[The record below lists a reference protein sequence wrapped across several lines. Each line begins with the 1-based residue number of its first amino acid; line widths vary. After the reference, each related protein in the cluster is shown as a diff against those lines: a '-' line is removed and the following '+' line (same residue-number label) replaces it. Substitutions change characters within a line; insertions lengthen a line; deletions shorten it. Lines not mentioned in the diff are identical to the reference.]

1 MRSGGRAGLRFWVG
15 SMRRAKA
22 IAWILVAAGCGAR
35 TGLPTAERDD
45 GGDGGAGLSCTP
57 QRDVVEL
64 LGTLR
69 DFRDDHPDFE
79 QGILGDDRG
88 IVGSEL
94 GADGLPVYA
103 GMPTTPTTN
112 GAAWFDQWFR
122 DTETVNRSQHFS
134 LELFQGG
141 GVAAIADRTF
151 FPLDDQLFGNQG
163 REHNF
168 HFTLE
173 ATFTF
178 ERRGGEVFRFSGD
191 DDLWV
196 FVDGTLA
203 LDLGGV
209 HSTESGSFE
218 LDDLAGPLDLVI
230 GERYEVAL
238 FFAERQ
244 TTGSTFEL
252 VLTDFVVCD

>member
-1 MRSGGRAGLRFWVG
+1 
-15 SMRRAKA
+15 MRRAA

-35 TGLPTAERDD
+35 TGLPTVDRDERDD
-45 GGDGGAGLSCTP
+45 GGEGGADVSCTP
-57 QRDVVEL
+57 QRDVVQL

-88 IVGSEL
+88 IVQREL

-122 DTETVNRSQHFS
+122 DTPTVNQSVSFS

-141 GVAAIADRTF
+141 GVAAVADPSF
-151 FPLDDQLFGNQG
+151 FPLDGRLLGNQG

-173 ATFTF
+173 ARFTF
-178 ERRGGEVFRFSGD
+178 ERRGGEVFMFSGD

-196 FVDGTLA
+196 FVDGSLA

-209 HSTESGSFE
+209 HSTESGSFK
-218 LDDLAGPLDLVI
+218 LDDLAGPLGLVT
-230 GERYEVAL
+230 GEHYELAI

-252 VLTDFVVCD
+252 ALSDFVVCD

>member
-1 MRSGGRAGLRFWVG
+1 
-15 SMRRAKA
+15 MRRAA

-35 TGLPTAERDD
+35 TGLPTADRDESE
-45 GGDGGAGLSCTP
+45 GGGGAGVSCTIE
-57 QRDVVEL
+57 RSEVEL

-88 IVGSEL
+88 IVQAEL

-103 GMPTTPTTN
+103 GAPTTPTTN
-112 GAAWFDQWFR
+112 GAASFDQWFR
-122 DTETVNRSQHFS
+122 DTPGVNQSEHFS

-141 GVAAIADRTF
+141 GVAAISDPTF
-151 FPLDDQLFGNQG
+151 FPLDGRLLGNQG
-163 REHNF
+163 RDHNY

-173 ATFTF
+173 ARLTF
-178 ERRGGEVFRFSGD
+178 ERRGGEVFVFSGD

-196 FVDGTLA
+196 FVDRRLA

-209 HSTESGSFE
+209 HSTENGSFE
-218 LDDLAGPLDLVI
+218 LDDLAAPLGLVT
-230 GERYEVAL
+230 GERYELAI

-244 TTGSTFEL
+244 TTGSTFQL
-252 VLTDFVVCD
+252 ALSDFVVCE